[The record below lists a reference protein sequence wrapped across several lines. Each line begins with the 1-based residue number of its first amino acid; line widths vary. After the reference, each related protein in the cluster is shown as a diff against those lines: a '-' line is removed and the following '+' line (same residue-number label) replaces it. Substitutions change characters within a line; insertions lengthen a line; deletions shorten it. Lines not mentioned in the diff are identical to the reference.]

1 MEDHATGLRFYQG
14 NIYSKVFT
22 NPRTEI
28 SSICLFNVSTAEVSQ
43 FSRGPWSS
51 HPYTAGDPYY
61 IAGHLSYLVSEKLTQ
76 VSENPCLPDK
86 HLHPASSYRCWSS
99 HPYTAYKLNFL
110 ASDKLTLNCISI
122 MPSPSLVLSGSVDG
136 RVEAWDLRQRKW
148 VGVLDCVR
156 V

>member
-76 VSENPCLPDK
+76 VSENPCG
-86 HLHPASSYRCWSS
+86 PACLTS
-99 HPYTAYKLNFL
+99 TFTQL
-110 ASDKLTLNCISI
+110 AATGVGQVIPTQLTNST
-122 MPSPSLVLSGSVDG
+122 S
-136 RVEAWDLRQRKW
+136 
-148 VGVLDCVR
+148 
-156 V
+156 